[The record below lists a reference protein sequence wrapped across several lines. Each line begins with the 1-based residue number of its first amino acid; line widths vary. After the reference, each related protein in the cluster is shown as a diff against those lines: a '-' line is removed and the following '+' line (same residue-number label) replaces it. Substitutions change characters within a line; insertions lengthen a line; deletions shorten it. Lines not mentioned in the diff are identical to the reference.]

1 MPVRQGFDAMRAR
14 TAKRGDTTLFWLA
27 MIISVIGLFYILDA
41 GYAQSMRIGAGILPK
56 PFIQQIFALFASV
69 GAFFVLRNVS
79 PEGWKKFAP
88 WGIGTAFF
96 LLILVEKMG
105 TTTNEATRWLRIG
118 PVQIQPA
125 EFMKVAAVLYLAHVL
140 SNKKDWDATWEQR
153 KKEKTLE
160 AAVLIP
166 KLKRLLPGFVILA
179 AVAMIEHEKDIG
191 TACIVLV
198 TALAMFFSAPMTMKS
213 KVIVPTLLGVCLLGA
228 VAKEPYRVSRF
239 MVHPN
244 RWEREHINDESFQTI
259 HSELAMA
266 SGGIVGTG
274 IGTGRA
280 KHLIP
285 ATTSDF
291 IMATVAEECG
301 VWGPWLCLGI
311 VGAISMR
318 LLQLAQKTEDKFRK
332 LFMSG
337 VAWWIGVQACTN
349 MLMANATIPAIGI
362 PFPFV
367 SAGGSSLLAL
377 WIAIAI
383 SDRLSW
389 STAAEAAEKEVA
401 NARRRNRR
409 GNRRTR
415 LSST

>member
-1 MPVRQGFDAMRAR
+1 MKAR

-41 GYAQSMRIGAGILPK
+41 GYAQSMRIGQGILPR
-56 PFIQQIFALFASV
+56 PFTQQIVALIGSV
-69 GAFFVLRNVS
+69 GAFFFIRTVS
-79 PEGWKKFAP
+79 PEKWQKFAP
-88 WGIGTAFF
+88 WGIGIAFG
-96 LLILVEKMG
+96 LLFLVEKMG
-105 TTTNEATRWLRIG
+105 TTTNEATRWLKIG

-125 EFMKVAAVLYLAHVL
+125 EFMKVAAVLYLATSL
-140 SNKKDWDATWEQR
+140 AKKKDWDQTWEQR
-153 KKEKTLE
+153 KKAKTFE
-160 AAVLIP
+160 AAVLLP
-166 KLKRLLPGFVILA
+166 KLKRLFPGFLILA

-191 TACIVLV
+191 TACVLLG
-198 TALAMFFSAPMTMKS
+198 TALAMFFSAPMTRAS
-213 KVIVPTLLGVCLLGA
+213 KIIVPTLLLVSLIGA
-228 VAKEPYRVSRF
+228 VLKEPYRVSRF
-239 MVHPN
+239 MVHPH
-244 RWEREHINDESFQTI
+244 RWQREYINDESYQTI

-266 SGGIVGTG
+266 SGGVVGTG

-301 VWGPWLCLGI
+301 IWGPWLCLGI
-311 VGAISMR
+311 VGGISMR
-318 LLQLAQKTEDKFRK
+318 LLLLAQRTEDRFKK

-337 VAWWIGVQACTN
+337 VAWWIGIQACTN
-349 MLMANATIPAIGI
+349 MLMANASIPAIGI

-389 STAAEAAEKEVA
+389 STAAEAAEEEVA